1 MSGLGP
7 SAAQGSAQA
16 VHGSAS
22 NPLQLEQFVAQV
34 LAGEARQPGSIT
46 SEQASVVAQ
55 CLQLIRDREAAVA
68 EQRKLEL
75 DRQAEQRKLD
85 LDRQAEQRKLDLD
98 RQAEQRKLDLE
109 QRKLELDRQAEQRK
123 LDHEAEQRRL
133 DREHEMSMSG
143 VYTSR
148 FHDVSLPP

>member
-1 MSGLGP
+1 MSGLGS

-85 LDRQAEQRKLDLD
+85 LDRQAEQRKLD
-98 RQAEQRKLDLE
+98 
-109 QRKLELDRQAEQRK
+109 
-123 LDHEAEQRRL
+123 HEAEQRRL
-133 DREHEMSMSG
+133 DREHERSMSG